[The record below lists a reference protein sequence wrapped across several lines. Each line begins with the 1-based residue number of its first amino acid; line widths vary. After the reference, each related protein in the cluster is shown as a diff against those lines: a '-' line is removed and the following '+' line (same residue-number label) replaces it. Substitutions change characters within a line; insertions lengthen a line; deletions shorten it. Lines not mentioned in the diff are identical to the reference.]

1 MTSTDKMQAMTTA
14 QKTKKK
20 SPPVA
25 RAEDPPE
32 LIEGTPDQR
41 MSAQQRADECSRE
54 VAAVLAKYSCLIAP
68 FMDVEPVGNLPGGKM
83 MVDATRYR
91 ILPRAE

>member
-1 MTSTDKMQAMTTA
+1 MT
-14 QKTKKK
+14 KTKTKPK
-20 SPPVA
+20 NSPPVA

-54 VAAVLAKYSCLIAP
+54 IAAVLAKYSCMVAP
-68 FMDVEPVGNLPGGKM
+68 FMDIEPVGNLPGGKM

-91 ILPRAE
+91 ILPRAD